1 MRIWVARGLVFGIL
15 AVAAYGFWQ
24 GTPQD
29 VVNAV
34 RRGDVEGLKSAL
46 RKDPENV
53 HTKVYAQA
61 YESQSARN
69 NYRSRTGKD
78 PWEGRYLV
86 HDAVE
91 VSAEPLP
98 ILDALLAGG
107 ADFTVRLNGRTLL
120 HLAATEGDVA
130 VATWLLDH
138 GADIHAVIDCADN
151 CPERGYTPLHAG
163 LAFRDDEMSVL
174 LLARGAR
181 VDAAGANGRT
191 AMHVAADRGLSGALV
206 LARHG
211 ADVLRKDA
219 EGKTPYDLAL
229 VPAPGA
235 TVPAD
240 ELRKF
245 AQWFTPGGPFDTLS
259 AKVRASGSPM
269 SDEAARDLI
278 ETLPSTPR

>member
-46 RKDPENV
+46 RKDPANV